1 MLPFEI
7 AQKEEKALHG
17 IRIRYH
23 EVSGGGQTGSLIRP
37 LGSVLAAW
45 GIREVK
51 SAPPLAAHSVFDRV
65 FVSICIS
72 AARVGLSGFG
82 RSARVTQLSALYS
95 PSLVPRISECTQ
107 C

>member
-7 AQKEEKALHG
+7 AQEEKALHG

-65 FVSICIS
+65 FVSICFQLQ
-72 AARVGLSGFG
+72 GWDFLDSGDPLG
-82 RSARVTQLSALYS
+82 
-95 PSLVPRISECTQ
+95 
-107 C
+107 

>member
-7 AQKEEKALHG
+7 AQEEKALHG
-17 IRIRYH
+17 IRIRYQ

-51 SAPPLAAHSVFDRV
+51 SAPPLAAHSVFDRFLFRFV
-65 FVSICIS
+65 FQLQ
-72 AARVGLSGFG
+72 GWDFLDSGDLLG
-82 RSARVTQLSALYS
+82 
-95 PSLVPRISECTQ
+95 
-107 C
+107 